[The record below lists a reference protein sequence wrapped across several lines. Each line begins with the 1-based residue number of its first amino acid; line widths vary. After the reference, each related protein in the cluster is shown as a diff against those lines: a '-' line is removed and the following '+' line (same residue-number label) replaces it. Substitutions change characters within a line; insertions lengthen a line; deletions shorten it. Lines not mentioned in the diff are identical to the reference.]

1 MSESEPK
8 LTEREIELINL
19 LVDGAA
25 TRQERAEAESLL
37 SRSEEAR
44 SFHESILEVA
54 ESLDAVPLAP
64 GPDVKGR
71 VMAGLRSGS
80 QPADFSAARSRR
92 RLVLGVSWAVA
103 AALVVGLA
111 VDRWFEDGEGIAP
124 LQAAASMSPAER
136 ETWPLLNETEAEGA
150 TLLIRARGSRY
161 ALEVI
166 PHRPGRVTIRWD
178 AEKLSGNGEASF
190 LFDTASPAVIV
201 HRRSGATG
209 SARVTV
215 WLEGEP
221 VLQSSVS
228 VNR

>member
-1 MSESEPK
+1 MWESEPK

-44 SFHESILEVA
+44 SFHESILDVA

-71 VMAGLRSGS
+71 VMAGLRSG
-80 QPADFSAARSRR
+80 QPLDFSAARSRR
-92 RLVLGVSWAVA
+92 RLVLGVSWAA
-103 AALVVGLA
+103 AAVLVVGLA
-111 VDRWFEDGEGIAP
+111 VDRWFENGEGIAP

-150 TLLIRARGSRY
+150 TLLIRERDSRY

-190 LFDTASPAVIV
+190 PFDTASPAVIV

-215 WLEGEP
+215 WLEDEP